1 MVSIIY
7 DKDAN
12 AFYIKIS
19 DKKIVK
25 TIPSG
30 NDKFVD
36 VDDRGE
42 IVGFEV
48 LNSALT
54 ITEELAEVI
63 ARTKAIE
70 ISA

>member
-1 MVSIIY
+1 MI
-7 DKDAN
+7 
-12 AFYIKIS
+12 
-19 DKKIVK
+19 KKIVK

-36 VDDRGE
+36 VDERGE